1 VTLDRSKF
9 LDVNGY
15 AVPLKMIAE
24 RTNAGVR
31 LIDGRFFA
39 YGVNHAA

>member
-1 VTLDRSKF
+1 MTLDRSKF

-24 RTNAGVR
+24 RTDAGVV
-31 LIDGRFFA
+31 LTDGRFI
-39 YGVNHAA
+39 GWR

>member
-1 VTLDRSKF
+1 MTLDRSKF

-24 RTNAGVR
+24 RTADGVR
-31 LIDGRFFA
+31 LIDGRFL
-39 YGVNHAA
+39 GWR